1 MALEGRTIEA
11 FEAVGN
17 EKKRAT
23 RARLAYDNK
32 GT

>member
-11 FEAVGN
+11 FEAVGS
-17 EKKRAT
+17 EKKQAT
-23 RARLAYDNK
+23 RARLAYNNE